1 MQSTRTAYKPT
12 ARLLHWIV
20 AILVIAML
28 PVGSIMIT
36 QGLDRSLANT
46 LFILHKNTGV
56 IILILMIL
64 RLAYRAV
71 NRPGPLPASV
81 PGWQRRIA
89 GATHAALYFM
99 AFFMA
104 ITGYVRVTMGGFP
117 IEGLGAI
124 GLHPLL
130 PRNDAIAE
138 IAKTAHFYGR
148 YVFAAVIVLHIGA
161 ALHHAIILRDGVFRR
176 IWPIW
181 GR

>member
-1 MQSTRTAYKPT
+1 MQSTRTGYKPT

-20 AILVIAML
+20 AIMVIGML
-28 PVGSIMIT
+28 PVGSIMIIE
-36 QGLDRSLANT
+36 GLDKTLSDT

-56 IILILMIL
+56 IILLLMIL
-64 RLAYRAV
+64 RVLYRAF
-71 NRPGPLPASV
+71 NRPDPLPASI
-81 PGWQRRIA
+81 PGWQQTIA
-89 GATHAALYFM
+89 GASHFGLYFM
-99 AFFMA
+99 AFFM
-104 ITGYVRVTMGGFP
+104 TVSGYIRVTMGGFP
-117 IEGLGAI
+117 IEGLGAL

-148 YVFAAVIVLHIGA
+148 FVFAAVIALHIGA

-176 IWPIW
+176 IWPIF